1 MAKLSEFSNCNSE
14 QENIEKKVEEYK
26 TMNEVQLKN
35 ELFKQVAKQKHEGK
49 FDINALRGMAEQVR
63 GIIGEDSYKN
73 VCTLLEEI
81 DD

>member
-1 MAKLSEFSNCNSE
+1 MAKLSEFSSCKSE
-14 QENIEKKVEEYK
+14 QENIEKRVEEYK

-35 ELFKQVAKQKHEGK
+35 ELLKQVAKQKQEGK

-63 GIIGEDSYKN
+63 GVIGEDSYKN
-73 VCTLLEEI
+73 VCALLEEI